1 MASRRANMILLA
13 LSAPFLAAAYLWSVA
28 PARADD
34 VAVDLELVL
43 AVDTSFS
50 MDYTEQRLQLDGYVL
65 AFRHP
70 EVIAALRSGLHR
82 RIAVAFVE
90 WGGVGFQRIKV
101 DWTLVDDEASAN
113 AFADRLGERQ
123 LVSLP
128 RTSIA
133 DAISYSSMLFDGNGY
148 EGTRRVIDVSG
159 DGPNN
164 QGIAVT
170 EARDIAVSQGIT
182 VNGLPILLRPGES
195 AGYFDLE
202 NLDVYY
208 QDCVIGGPASFAVP
222 VYDKNNFAEAIRKKL
237 ILEMAGRVPKVTPA
251 QFSLTPAPR
260 IDCLIGEKL
269 WRQWLNHNLE

>member
-1 MASRRANMILLA
+1 MASRPAKFIDLALCGSLLLAACLWLAGPVRANE
-13 LSAPFLAAAYLWSVA
+13 
-28 PARADD
+28 

-50 MDYTEQRLQLDGYVL
+50 MDHEEQRLQLDGYVL

-70 EVIAALRSGLHR
+70 EVLAALRSGLHR

-101 DWTLVDDEASAN
+101 DWTLVEDEASAN
-113 AFADRLGERQ
+113 AFADRLDERQ
-123 LVSLP
+123 LISLP

-133 DAISYSSMLFDGNGY
+133 DAISYSAALFDGNGY
-148 EGTRRVIDVSG
+148 AGTRRVIDVSG

-170 EARDIAVSQGIT
+170 EARDSAISNGVTI
-182 VNGLPILLRPGES
+182 NGLPILLRPGEP

-208 QDCVIGGPASFAVP
+208 QDCVIGGPASFTVP
-222 VYDKNNFAEAIRKKL
+222 VYDTKNFAEAIRKKL
-237 ILEMAGRVPKVTPA
+237 ILEMAGRAPELVPA

-269 WRQWLNHNLE
+269 WQQWLHHNLE